1 MENEKE
7 KKTGRPEKFVEF
19 VIGLCQRDKGAAAAL
34 RRADNPATEYQS
46 WEYLAGF
53 NIDLENQFERIPYA
67 AIAAAI
73 ARAKVE
79 RNGSAGI
86 GKAIAFCYEDQSK
99 SEQAKARL
107 RRLLACDS
115 VEEAC
120 RILRPLFSLID
131 SKAAVTLD
139 YAKLLDQLLWFNSK
153 SNRIKTE
160 WATDFYRHAAETE
173 NEEVSA

>member
-1 MENEKE
+1 MDNE
-7 KKTGRPEKFVEF
+7 KKTGRPEKFVQF
-19 VIGLCQRDKGAAAAL
+19 VIELCQNDKGAAAAL

-53 NIDLENQFERIPYA
+53 RIDLEYPFERIPYA

-73 ARAKVE
+73 ARAKIE
-79 RNGSAGI
+79 RDGSAGI
-86 GKAIAFCYEDQSK
+86 GRAIAFCYEDQSK

-131 SKAAVTLD
+131 SKASVTLD
-139 YAKLLDQLLWFNSK
+139 YSQLLRELISFGYDSK
-153 SNRIKTE
+153 KNNVKTA
-160 WATDFYRHAAETE
+160 WAADFYRNAVGPA
-173 NEEVSA
+173 NEEVTA

>member
-1 MENEKE
+1 MDNE

-19 VIGLCQRDKGAAAAL
+19 VIGLCQKDKGAAAAL

-53 NIDLENQFERIPYA
+53 NIDLEKPFERIPYA

-86 GKAIAFCYEDQSK
+86 GKAIAFCYDDKSA

-115 VEEAC
+115 VTETC

-131 SKAAVTLD
+131 SKAAVSLD
-139 YAKLLDQLLWFNSK
+139 YAKLLDQLLWFHRNS
-153 SNRIKTE
+153 NNVKTA
-160 WATDFYRHAAETE
+160 WATDFYRHTTKTE

>member
-1 MENEKE
+1 MDNEK
-7 KKTGRPEKFVEF
+7 KSGRPEKFVQF
-19 VIGLCQRDKGAAAAL
+19 VIELCQNDKGAAAAL

-53 NIDLENQFERIPYA
+53 RIDLENPFERIPYA

-73 ARAKVE
+73 ARSKIE
-79 RNGSAGI
+79 RDGSAGI
-86 GKAIAFCYEDQSK
+86 GNALAFCYEDQSK
-99 SEQAKARL
+99 SNQAKARL

-131 SKAAVTLD
+131 SKSTVTIDYSRLLRELISFGYDSNKNNVKTAWAA
-139 YAKLLDQLLWFNSK
+139 
-153 SNRIKTE
+153 
-160 WATDFYRHAAETE
+160 DFYRHAAETA

>member
-1 MENEKE
+1 MDNENEK
-7 KKTGRPEKFVEF
+7 KASRQEKFVQY
-19 VIGLCQRDKGAAAAL
+19 VIGLCKKDKGAAAAL

-46 WEYLAGF
+46 WECLAGF

-67 AIAAAI
+67 TIAAAI

-79 RNGSAGI
+79 NNGSAGI
-86 GKAIAFCYEDQSK
+86 GKAIAFCYDNK
-99 SEQAKARL
+99 SASDQAKARL

-115 VEEAC
+115 VGEVC

-139 YAKLLDQLLWFNSK
+139 YSWLLDQLIWFHRD
-153 SNRIKTE
+153 SNRVKTA
-160 WATDFYRHAAETE
+160 WATDFYRYATETE
-173 NEEVSA
+173 NEEEAA

>member
-1 MENEKE
+1 MDNE
-7 KKTGRPEKFVEF
+7 KKTGRPEAFVEF

-46 WEYLAGF
+46 WEHLAGF
-53 NIDLENQFERIPYA
+53 NIDLENPFERIPYA
-67 AIAAAI
+67 TIAAAI
-73 ARAKVE
+73 SRAKVE

-86 GKAIAFCYEDQSK
+86 GKAIAFCYEDRNK
-99 SEQAKARL
+99 SDQAKARL

-115 VEEAC
+115 VKEAC
-120 RILRPLFSLID
+120 RILRSLFSLID

-139 YAKLLDQLLWFNSK
+139 YAKLLDQLIWFNSN
-153 SNRIKTE
+153 SNRVKTS

-173 NEEVSA
+173 NEEVRA

>member
-1 MENEKE
+1 MDNEKE
-7 KKTGRPEKFVEF
+7 KKTGRQEKFVEF
-19 VIGLCQRDKGAAAAL
+19 VIGLCQKDKGAAAAL

-67 AIAAAI
+67 TIAAAI
-73 ARAKVE
+73 SRAKAE

-86 GKAIAFCYEDQSK
+86 GKAIAYCYDDK
-99 SEQAKARL
+99 SASDQAKARL

-115 VEEAC
+115 VKEAC

-131 SKAAVTLD
+131 SKAAVTID
-139 YAKLLDQLLWFNSK
+139 YSRLLKDLIDFGYD
-153 SNRIKTE
+153 SNKVKTK
-160 WATDFYRHAAETE
+160 WATDFYRHAAESAT
-173 NEEVSA
+173 EEVEA

>member
-1 MENEKE
+1 MDNDNE
-7 KKTGRPEKFVEF
+7 KKTGRADKFVEF

-53 NIDLENQFERIPYA
+53 NIDLENQFERVPYA

-73 ARAKVE
+73 GRAKVE

-86 GKAIAFCYEDQSK
+86 GKAIAFCYDDKST

-115 VEEAC
+115 VGEAC

-139 YAKLLDQLLWFNSK
+139 YAKLLDQLIWFQRD
-153 SNRIKTE
+153 SNRVKTA
-160 WATDFYRHAAETE
+160 WATDFYRHAAKAE
-173 NEEVSA
+173 NEEEAA

>member
-1 MENEKE
+1 MDND
-7 KKTGRPEKFVEF
+7 KKTGRSEAFVQF
-19 VIGLCQRDKGAAAAL
+19 VIALCQKNKGAAAAL

-53 NIDLENQFERIPYA
+53 RIDLENPYERVPYA

-73 ARAKVE
+73 ARAKIE
-79 RNGSAGI
+79 SDGASGI
-86 GKAIAFCYEDQSK
+86 GKAIACCYDEKSG

-115 VEEAC
+115 VTEAC

-131 SKAAVTLD
+131 SKAAITLD
-139 YAKLLDQLLWFNSK
+139 YSRLLSQLLWFNRD
-153 SNRIKTE
+153 SNDIKTK
-160 WATDFYRHAAETE
+160 WATDFYRHDAKPINGEEAA
-173 NEEVSA
+173 

>member
-1 MENEKE
+1 MDNE

-19 VIGLCQRDKGAAAAL
+19 VIGLCQKDKGAAAAL

-53 NIDLENQFERIPYA
+53 NIDLEKPYERIPYA

-73 ARAKVE
+73 ARAKAE

-86 GKAIAFCYEDQSK
+86 GKAIAYCYKDRSK

-139 YAKLLDQLLWFNSK
+139 YAKLLDQLLWFNLDPNSK
-153 SNRIKTE
+153 KTT

-173 NEEVSA
+173 TEEVNA